1 VSVADEVAAL
11 RGTRPATLKD
21 LLRHPSFSKLMAA
34 MTVSSLGD
42 WVGFVAVTSLVTRLE
57 KNSLSAASYA
67 VAGVM
72 MARILPSVLFGPL
85 AGVIVDR
92 VNRKHLMIAA
102 DIGRGVMYASMP
114 FLGQLWAI
122 LVMSFLIECLSLVW
136 SPAKDSSVPN
146 LVPRRQLVN
155 ANTVGLATTYGT
167 LPLGGIIFALLV
179 ALASAVGHTVHYF
192 EHRQEF
198 LALWLDAGT
207 FAFSAYM
214 VSQLPIRRTA
224 TQGEPFQLSRAGKD
238 IADGFRFLREHSL
251 VRAMTVGI
259 VVAFAG
265 VGSVIALGSV
275 FARITLHAGASGWGF
290 LVTAIG
296 IGMGLGMAS
305 LSQFGK
311 VIEREHLFPIAMLSG
326 AAALFVDAAMT
337 NIALASLVTVFLG
350 FFAGVT
356 WVTGYAL
363 LQENVTDEFRGR
375 TFGTLTVMSRLGMFG
390 SFVVFP
396 AIAGAVGRHHRI
408 SLGGLHLDLT
418 GTRVALWTG
427 GVVVVLAGLSSL
439 RGLRRHRLTKP
450 QPLGL
455 LPRLMKG
462 GRHGVFVV
470 FEGVE
475 GAGKGTQVELARQFL
490 EGEGLDVVVTR
501 EPGGTDLGER
511 LRTLLLD
518 PGTGTVEPR
527 TEALLFAASRSQ
539 HVAAVIRPALE
550 EGKVVLCDRFIDSS
564 LAYQGV
570 ARGLGEQDVL
580 TLNVWATQGLFPDLV
595 VLLHLEPEE
604 GLARAGKDARADRIE
619 SEGPPFFAKVADA
632 YLKIAEEHPERIV
645 VVDAGQAPEVVHQQV
660 REALRRVVGG
670 PQTEQGAP

>member
-1 VSVADEVAAL
+1 MSVADEVAAL
-11 RGTRPATLKD
+11 RGTKPATLKD
-21 LLRHPSFSKLMAA
+21 LFRHPSFSKLMAA

-42 WVGFVAVTSLVTRLE
+42 WVGFVAVTSLVARLE
-57 KNSLSAASYA
+57 KHSPSAAAYA

-102 DIGRGVMYASMP
+102 DIGRGLMYASMP
-114 FLGQLWAI
+114 LLGRLWAI
-122 LVMSFLIECLSLVW
+122 LLLSFCIECLSLVW
-136 SPAKDSSVPN
+136 TPAKDSSVPN

-155 ANTVGLATTYGT
+155 ANTLGLATTYGT
-167 LPLGGIIFALLV
+167 LPLGGIVFAVLV
-179 ALASAVGHTVHYF
+179 GVSVAIGHSVPYF
-192 EHRQEF
+192 QHTPES

-207 FAFSAYM
+207 FGFSAYM
-214 VSQLPIRRTA
+214 VNQLPIRRTA
-224 TQGEPFQLSRAGKD
+224 TQGAPFQLSRAGKD
-238 IADGFRFLREHSL
+238 IKDGIRFLRRHSL

-265 VGSVIALGSV
+265 VGSVIALGPV
-275 FARITLHAGASGWGF
+275 FARLTLHAGSSGWGF
-290 LVTAIG
+290 LVTSIG

-305 LSQFGK
+305 LGQVSKF
-311 VIEREHLFPIAMLSG
+311 IEREHLFPIAMISG
-326 AAALFVDAAMT
+326 AVALFVDAAMP
-337 NIALASLVTVFLG
+337 NILLASLVTVFLG
-350 FFAGVT
+350 FFAGMT

-363 LQENVTDEFRGR
+363 LQENVADEFRGR
-375 TFGTLTVMSRLGMFG
+375 TFATLTVMSRLGMFG

-396 AIAGAVGRHHRI
+396 LIAGAVGDHGT
-408 SLGGLHLDLT
+408 SVGGVRLDLA
-418 GTRVALWTG
+418 GTRIALWAG
-427 GVVVVLAGLSSL
+427 GVVVLLAGASSL

-450 QPLGL
+450 QPLAL
-455 LPRLMKG
+455 LPRLVKG
-462 GRHGVFVV
+462 PRPGVFVV

-475 GAGKGTQVELARQFL
+475 GAGKGTQIELARQLL
-490 EGEGLDVVVTR
+490 EREGIRVLVTR
-501 EPGGTDLGER
+501 EPGGTELGER
-511 LRTLLLD
+511 LRELLLD
-518 PGTGTVEPR
+518 PKTGTVEPR

-595 VLLHLEPEE
+595 ILLHLEPEE
-604 GLARAGKDARADRIE
+604 GLARAGQDGDADRIE
-619 SEGPPFFAKVADA
+619 SEGPPFHAKVADA
-632 YLKIAEEHPERIV
+632 FLKIAEEHPERIV
-645 VVDAGQAPEVVHQQV
+645 VVDAGRPPEVVHEQV
-660 REALRRVVGG
+660 REALMRVVRG
-670 PQTEQGAP
+670 PQAETPKP

>member
-11 RGTRPATLKD
+11 RGTKPATLKD
-21 LLRHPSFSKLMAA
+21 LLRHPSFSRLMAA

-57 KNSLSAASYA
+57 KHSLSAASYA

-102 DIGRGVMYASMP
+102 DIGRGAMYASMP
-114 FLGQLWAI
+114 FLGSLWPI
-122 LVMSFLIECLSLVW
+122 LGLSFCIECLSLVW
-136 SPAKDSSVPN
+136 TPAKDSSVPN

-155 ANTVGLATTYGT
+155 ANTIGLATTYGT
-167 LPLGGIIFALLV
+167 LPLGGIVFALLV
-179 ALASAVGHTVHYF
+179 GLSAAIGNKVSYF
-192 EHRQEF
+192 QQRPEF

-214 VSQLPIRRTA
+214 VSKLPIRRAA
-224 TQGEPFQLSRAGKD
+224 TQGERFQLSRAGKD
-238 IADGFRFLREHSL
+238 IADGFRFLRAHSL

-265 VGSVIALGSV
+265 VGSVIALGPV
-275 FARITLHAGASGWGF
+275 FARLTLHAGSSGWGF

-296 IGMGLGMAS
+296 VGMGLGMAS
-305 LSQFGK
+305 LSQVSK
-311 VIEREHLFPIAMLSG
+311 LVERERIFPVAMLSG
-326 AAALFVDAAMT
+326 AAAMFVDAAMP
-337 NIALASLVTVFLG
+337 NIALATLVTVFLG
-350 FFAGVT
+350 FFAGMT

-363 LQENVTDEFRGR
+363 LQENVADEFRGR
-375 TFGTLTVMSRLGMFG
+375 TFGTLTVMSRLGMFA

-396 AIAGAVGRHHRI
+396 TI
-408 SLGGLHLDLT
+408 SGLVRNPTVSIGGVQLHLA
-418 GTRVALWTG
+418 GTRVALWAG
-427 GVVVVLAGLSSL
+427 GVVIVLAGFSSL

-455 LPRLMKG
+455 LPRLLKG
-462 GRHGVFVV
+462 PRPGVFVV

-475 GAGKGTQVELARQFL
+475 GAGKGTQIELARQFL
-490 EGEGLDVVVTR
+490 DGEGVEIVVTR
-501 EPGGTDLGER
+501 EPGGTELGER
-511 LRTLLLD
+511 LRELLLD
-518 PGTGTVEPR
+518 PQTGTVEPR

-539 HVAAVIRPALE
+539 HVATVIRPALD
-550 EGKVVLCDRFIDSS
+550 EGKVVLCDRYVDSS

-595 VLLHLEPEE
+595 ILLHLEPEE
-604 GLARAGKDARADRIE
+604 GFARSRGTADRIE
-619 SEGPPFFAKVADA
+619 SEGPPFHAKVADA

-645 VVDAGQAPEVVHQQV
+645 LVDAGQTPDVVHQQV
-660 REALRRVVGG
+660 REAIVRVVRGRDG
-670 PQTEQGAP
+670 ENPAT

>member
-1 VSVADEVAAL
+1 
-11 RGTRPATLKD
+11 
-21 LLRHPSFSKLMAA
+21 MAA

-42 WVGFVAVTSLVTRLE
+42 WVGFVAVTSLVTKLE
-57 KNSLSAASYA
+57 HGRAASFA

-92 VNRKHLMIAA
+92 VNRKHLMITA
-102 DIGRGVMYASMP
+102 DIARGAMYASMP
-114 FLGQLWAI
+114 FLGKLWGI
-122 LVMSFLIECLSLVW
+122 LVLSFGIECLSLVW
-136 SPAKDSSVPN
+136 TPAKDSSVPN

-167 LPLGGIIFALLV
+167 LPLGGIIFTVLAALGT
-179 ALASAVGHTVHYF
+179 AIGHKVPYF
-192 EHRQEF
+192 QHRQEF

-214 VSQLPIRRTA
+214 VSRLPIRRTA
-224 TQGEPFQLSRAGKD
+224 SQGERFQLSQAGKD
-238 IADGFRFLREHSL
+238 IRDGVRFLREHSL

-265 VGSVIALGSV
+265 VGSIIALGPV
-275 FARITLHAGASGWGF
+275 FAGQTLHAPTAGWGF

-305 LSQFGK
+305 LGQMTK
-311 VIEREHLFPIAMLSG
+311 LIEREHLFPIAMLSG
-326 AAALFVDAAMT
+326 AVAVFVDAAMP

-350 FFAGVT
+350 FFAGMT

-363 LQENVTDEFRGR
+363 LQENVADEFRGR
-375 TFGTLTVMSRLGMFG
+375 TFGTLTVMSRLGMFA
-390 SFVVFP
+390 SFIVFP
-396 AIAGAVGRHHRI
+396 TIAGAVGDHTLTVGGTRLDIAGTRI
-408 SLGGLHLDLT
+408 ALWAGGL
-418 GTRVALWTG
+418 
-427 GVVVVLAGLSSL
+427 VVLMAGLSSL

-450 QPLGL
+450 QPLSL
-455 LPRLMKG
+455 LPRLVKG
-462 GRHGVFVV
+462 PRPGVFVA

-475 GAGKGTQVELARQFL
+475 GAGKGTQMEMARKFL
-490 EGEGLDVVVTR
+490 ESRGFQVLVTR
-501 EPGGTDLGER
+501 EPGGTELGEQ
-511 LRTLLLD
+511 LRELLLD
-518 PGTGTVEPR
+518 PKTGMVEPR

-539 HVAAVIRPALE
+539 HVATVIRPALE
-550 EGKVVLCDRFIDSS
+550 EGKVVLCDRYVDSS

-570 ARGLGEQDVL
+570 ARGVGEQDVL

-595 VLLHLEPEE
+595 ILLHLEPEE
-604 GLARAGKDARADRIE
+604 GLARSTEEADRIE

-645 VVDAGQAPEVVHQQV
+645 VVDAGQPPEVVHEQV
-660 REALRRVVGG
+660 TEALMRVVKGPVEAGG
-670 PQTEQGAP
+670 T